1 MIKTKLTVYNSKAI
15 LEGIFLIFVS
25 VFLWIFAYHFTY
37 GMTTT
42 LTGLLFDRVPDYTSS
57 LVASIVMLI
66 LAVEPI
72 MWGAKSYGQHSFE
85 DSWFNPEIDA
95 VSTSSYVLRR
105 DTKANS
111 MWIYIISQLFMAAPR
126 LLVKG
131 VSTLFQVFIMT
142 PTEVQ
147 QGRIVIDKLEQ
158 GDAWQAYS
166 EFEHLELV
174 IRKLLK
180 LKLIL
185 IRERNDELYIRLNR
199 ELRA

>member
-1 MIKTKLTVYNSKAI
+1 MIKEKLIIYNLKAI
-15 LEGIFLIFVS
+15 SEGIFLIFIS
-25 VFLWIFAYHFTY
+25 VFLWIFAYHFTLE
-37 GMTTT
+37 MTTM
-42 LTGLLFDRVPDYTSS
+42 LTVLLFDRVPDYTSS
-57 LVASIVMLI
+57 LVASIVMVI

-72 MWGAKSYGQHSFE
+72 IRGAKSYGQHSFG

-111 MWIYIISQLFMAAPR
+111 MWIYIISQLIMAAPR
-126 LLVKG
+126 LLLKG
-131 VSTLFQVFIMT
+131 FSTLFQVFGMS
-142 PTEVQ
+142 PTEIQ

-158 GDAWQAYS
+158 GEAWQAYS

-185 IRERNDELYIRLNR
+185 IRERNGDLYIRLNR